1 MGSVDTDQELE
12 KRLTQAVERMPAFPR
27 SVQKVLE
34 LTRDIN
40 CMPRDLVMV
49 IETDPVMT
57 LKILRVINSAY
68 YGLRNRI
75 TSVGQAVVYLGLNTT
90 KNLALSFAAV
100 GVLPSLTAKTFD
112 LQGYLLHSLVVAAFA
127 RQLATSK
134 ARGQVDPMECYVA
147 GLLHDF
153 GKAVFANFL
162 PDELEA
168 ATQLVDAE
176 GIPLHEAERRIIGRD
191 HAYVGAMLVER
202 WQFSA
207 ELVDCIRHHH
217 DDDAP
222 RTPML
227 DCLQAANQ
235 LARYLHIGNSG
246 NPYRPA
252 EAPAASHRFG
262 DSLDVTAQGLG
273 DIQPYIDDALLIA
286 DLPKGP

>member
-1 MGSVDTDQELE
+1 MVRVEEDQELE
-12 KRLTQAVERMPAFPR
+12 RKLTQAVERMPAFPR

-40 CMPRDLVMV
+40 CMPRDLVTV

-100 GVLPSLTAKTFD
+100 GALPSLKASNFD

-162 PDELEA
+162 SDELAA
-168 ATQLVDAE
+168 ATRLVEEE
-176 GIPLHEAERRIIGRD
+176 GISLHEAERRVIGRD

-217 DDDAP
+217 DEAAP

-235 LARYLHIGNSG
+235 LARYLQIGNSG

-252 EAPAASHRFG
+252 EAVAAAHRFG
-262 DSLDVTAQGLG
+262 ADLDVTVQSLG
-273 DIQPYIDDALLIA
+273 DIQSYVDDALLIA
-286 DLPKGP
+286 DLPKAS